1 MEGENEFLDKVS
13 QFGNSLNDMDLKREF
28 EELGIDLV
36 IKSAGEAYSYRIYA
50 AKDNEY
56 ITYFDTGKLTV
67 KDEVRGWKGISKSSL
82 EEMYEYNKSTLP
94 VEIRLKTYNIL
105 EGLKHLM
112 DTGSPI
118 FQEIERRKYNLD
130 KIKELNLTER
140 ATLQEDYKNGKLI
153 NIIENLGMFSN
164 FYTGGEMN
172 DKYQTKAYEESK
184 NYMILPLSIRTDTQI
199 VITPDNETASGFN
212 GKIVSSRK
220 GYSSSIP
227 LAEIGK
233 LDKEKMRSVV
243 DEIKK
248 FKIDQI
254 RRIKKLRGYEED
266 RNKNDEKDLK
276 NTNKQRIKITP

>member
-1 MEGENEFLDKVS
+1 MDGENEFLDKVS

-112 DTGSPI
+112 DTGSP
-118 FQEIERRKYNLD
+118 
-130 KIKELNLTER
+130 
-140 ATLQEDYKNGKLI
+140 
-153 NIIENLGMFSN
+153 
-164 FYTGGEMN
+164 
-172 DKYQTKAYEESK
+172 
-184 NYMILPLSIRTDTQI
+184 
-199 VITPDNETASGFN
+199 
-212 GKIVSSRK
+212 
-220 GYSSSIP
+220 
-227 LAEIGK
+227 
-233 LDKEKMRSVV
+233 
-243 DEIKK
+243 
-248 FKIDQI
+248 
-254 RRIKKLRGYEED
+254 
-266 RNKNDEKDLK
+266 
-276 NTNKQRIKITP
+276 